1 MSLRCDSHYVVAVPR
16 HDDLDFAVNIVVAA
30 RVDFLV
36 DGVAQLI
43 ARRTSVGVASPIVR
57 DLVLRSLLSET
68 VSLLMVNKTK
78 AWLVA

>member
-1 MSLRCDSHYVVAVPR
+1 MRRDGHNLVAVPR
-16 HDDLDFAVNIVVAA
+16 HDDLDVAVDVVVAA
-30 RVDFLV
+30 RVDLLV